1 MIIVDLNQIVISNL
15 MGSLSE
21 HSEDVNEELLR
32 HMVLNSIRQIRNQ
45 FVKEYGEMVIAC
57 DDRNYWRKKVF
68 PYYKANRKKMRS
80 KVNVNWNDFYESFG
94 KIREELKE
102 IFPYPTIKIDS
113 AEADDIIA
121 VLCHEHGR
129 ELGGDPILIIS
140 ADKDFLQLQKY
151 SNVKQYDP
159 IRKRWLST
167 SDPKSFLIE
176 HILKG
181 DTGDGIPNFLSA
193 DDTFVAGGRQ
203 KQLRSK
209 VIHEVLSSDWP
220 EDWSGITSE
229 TLRNYNRNRMLIDLS
244 CVPNEIQ
251 EEVKRVYEEQQ
262 GKSRGKLF
270 NYFIK
275 NKLKNLME
283 NLSEF

>member
-159 IRKRWLST
+159 IRKRWIRNDNPDKYL
-167 SDPKSFLIE
+167 KE

-181 DTGDGIPNFLSA
+181 DTGDGVPN
-193 DDTFVAGGRQ
+193 
-203 KQLRSK
+203 
-209 VIHEVLSSDWP
+209 VLSSDNCLAIGERQKP
-220 EDWSGITSE
+220 MTQKRMAMLREGPAAMDEE
-229 TLRNYNRNRMLIDLS
+229 TLRRYHRNKMVIDLG
-244 CVPNEIQ
+244 EIPDKYKQ
-251 EEVKRVYEEQQ
+251 QIREEFGKDKGIGREQ
-262 GKSRGKLF
+262 LF
-270 NYFIK
+270 NFFIK
-275 NKLKNLME
+275 KKLKNLVTDIQD
-283 NLSEF
+283 F